1 MASEQTYKNMHSA
14 YCFVKTELEKE
25 SDRGCVVLAFAWM
38 DEQFTAMLKKFFLP
52 SKHEAAKA
60 DELLGVGR
68 PIGDAAT
75 KIDLLLRLGLIS
87 PSTHKSLHLF
97 RKLRND
103 FAHLSS
109 SLAFTTD
116 HVRDRVVAIFD
127 NEETLLNGLWVGLI
141 QDEEI
146 RKATETHRGK
156 SGARILRDAL
166 GTRKLFI
173 ATAAVLVSELILL
186 HDTLIPIKYPMLN
199 IGLSESGLELVSTKT
214 K

>member
-1 MASEQTYKNMHSA
+1 MASEKTYEKMASG
-14 YCFVKTELEKE
+14 YLLVKTELEKE

-38 DEQFTAMLKKFFLP
+38 DEQFTAMLTKFLLP

-87 PSTHKSLHLF
+87 TTTHKSLHLF

-109 SLAFTTD
+109 SIAFSTD
-116 HVRDRVVAIFD
+116 HIRDRIVAIFD
-127 NEETLLNGLWVGLI
+127 NEEILLNGLWVGLI

-146 RKATETHRGK
+146 RKATEADRGK

-173 ATAAVLVSELILL
+173 ATAAVLVSELVLL
-186 HDTLIPIKYPMLN
+186 HDALIPVKYPMLN
-199 IGLSESGLELVSTKT
+199 IGLSPSGLELHSTKA
-214 K
+214 